1 MKRIGKGIWMNWMS
15 EALWKPQQGTVWKK
29 AKAHTKKKLFI
40 HQPKEES
47 FSKVVKKLSFL
58 ISSFMFFS
66 VKILR
71 KSKFPLLIQNENFV
85 TPQLILCKIARLN
98 ELIPHGEKFLSQKKN
113 VRGLLVKEPDWKD
126 WRKIISEIKLIFEL
140 KLYIQPEARNLST
153 SAHFHYLHF

>member
-1 MKRIGKGIWMNWMS
+1 MNELNEWSIVKAPTRNRMKKGKS
-15 EALWKPQQGTVWKK
+15 TY
-29 AKAHTKKKLFI
+29 KKKTFHSSTERRKLF
-40 HQPKEES
+40 KS
-47 FSKVVKKLSFL
+47 RKKTFFPYQQFL
-58 ISSFMFFS
+58 VFQC
-66 VKILR
+66 KNLR

-153 SAHFHYLHF
+153 SAHFDYLHF